1 MEGCLLVDLLTMTKR
16 SLFIT
21 RLDRNNVDLN
31 RLFSRVNANWQ
42 SLLPLSDG
50 KWQPNT
56 DVLEA
61 AESYI
66 IRMELAGVRKEDIN
80 ILYQDGRLLIY
91 GQRRDPV
98 TDQRACY
105 VQLEIH
111 YHDFE
116 RLLILPDEIVEAEI
130 EAKLEEGI
138 LWITVPKPK
147 QSQIE
152 RKIKVEVK

>member
-1 MEGCLLVDLLTMTKR
+1 MSKHT
-16 SLFIT
+16 LFIT
-21 RLDRNNVDLN
+21 RLDRDSVDLN

-61 AESYI
+61 MEAYT
-66 IRMELAGVRKEDIN
+66 IRMELAGVCKEDIN
-80 ILYQDGRLLIY
+80 ILYQDSRLLVY
-91 GQRRDPV
+91 GKRRDPF
-98 TDQRACY
+98 TDQRARY
-105 VQLEIH
+105 VQMEIH
-111 YHDFE
+111 YQEFE
-116 RLLILPDEIVEAEI
+116 RAIILPDEIVETDIDAR
-130 EAKLEEGI
+130 LEDGI

-147 QSQIE
+147 QAQLE